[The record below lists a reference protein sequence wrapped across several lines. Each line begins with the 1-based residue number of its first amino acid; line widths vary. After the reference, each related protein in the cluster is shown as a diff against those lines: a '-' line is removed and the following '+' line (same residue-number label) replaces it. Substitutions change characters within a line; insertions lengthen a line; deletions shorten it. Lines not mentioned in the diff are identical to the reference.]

1 MSDDLTF
8 DEEAAAMEQI
18 VRNQLAI
25 RELEEQ
31 NALLKQF
38 FKDRPERY
46 PAGTNLKRGKFKL
59 VVSSNSRI
67 DQKLAEKVLTPRELR
82 TVSKSV
88 VDSTAARR
96 YLTGEQIE
104 KITKKYENRLTFE
117 LDE

>member
-31 NALLKQF
+31 NAMLKQF

-59 VVSSNSRI
+59 IVTSNSRI
-67 DQKLAEKVLTPRELR
+67 DQKLADKELSYR
-82 TVSKSV
+82 DMQRVTKKV
-88 VDSTAARR
+88 VDPSLARR
-96 YLTGEQIE
+96 YLTDEQLE